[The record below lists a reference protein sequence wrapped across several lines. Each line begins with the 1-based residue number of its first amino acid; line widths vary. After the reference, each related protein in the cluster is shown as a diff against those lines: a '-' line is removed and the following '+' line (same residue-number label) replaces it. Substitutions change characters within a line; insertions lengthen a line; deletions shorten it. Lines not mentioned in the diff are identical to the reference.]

1 MKLSEFKVVNE
12 GWGDALKSVASGF
25 VKGATGIDLK
35 NKSNLM
41 NKFSQD
47 FVRRIDPMLRQAISS
62 KNVSINPGQAD
73 RPDDKPWTWR
83 PSTKPA
89 TPGAAPPPAGSGFF
103 RSGNTKMV
111 YQRTPSA
118 TGAAAWKKL
127 AGSGRSAM
135 DYGTDTSQAM
145 ALEKKWQDYQR
156 DVKDTAA
163 GAMPDLSENY
173 FNKLNKIFE
182 NIMSLN
188 EAPPP
193 PPARVQQSISAF
205 LMKAVGQ
212 FLGGSAFNL
221 TTDETKK
228 IKDQT
233 IVVQKSYKNPSAY
246 IKQLT
251 KLGDILYPMVKSRNV

>member
-1 MKLSEFKVVNE
+1 VKLSEFKVVNE
-12 GWGDALKSVASGF
+12 GWGDALQSVASGF
-25 VKGATGIDLK
+25 VKGATGIDLS

-62 KNVSINPGQAD
+62 KNVSTDPVQAD

-83 PSTKPA
+83 PSPSPA
-89 TPGAAPPPAGSGFF
+89 LAGSGFF

-111 YQRTPSA
+111 YQRTPST
-118 TGAAAWKKL
+118 TGAASWKKL

-145 ALEKKWQDYQR
+145 ALEKKWQEYQR

-163 GAMPDLSENY
+163 GAMRDLSENY

-212 FLGGSAFNL
+212 FLGGSVFNL

-233 IVVQKSYKNPSAY
+233 IVVQKSYKNPSDY

-251 KLGDILYPMVKSRNV
+251 KLGDILYPMVKARNA